1 MTETILR
8 LVEVIVPLA
17 LMYGMTYQR
26 VKNVENRINQMATV
40 DERLAVMETKIDFI
54 FKNIKTNTL

>member
-1 MTETILR
+1 VIL
-8 LVEVIVPLA
+8 PLG

-26 VKNVENRINQMATV
+26 IKNLENRVSQMASV

-54 FKNIKTNTL
+54 FKNIKTSTL

>member
-1 MTETILR
+1 MIETILR
-8 LVEVIVPLA
+8 LIGVIVPLA

-26 VKNVENRINQMATV
+26 VKNVENRISQMATV

>member
-8 LVEVIVPLA
+8 IIEVILPLG

-26 VKNVENRINQMATV
+26 IKNLENRVSQMASV

-54 FKNIKTNTL
+54 FKNIKTSTL